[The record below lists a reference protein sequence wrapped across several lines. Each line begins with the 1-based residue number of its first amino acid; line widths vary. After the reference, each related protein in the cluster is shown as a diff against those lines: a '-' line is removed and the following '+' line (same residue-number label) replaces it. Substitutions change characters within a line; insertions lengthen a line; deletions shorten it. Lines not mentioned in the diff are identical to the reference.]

1 MGKTTFF
8 QLWSVDKALN
18 QQGSITV
25 VLNSDSTL
33 LYRDYQK
40 VNSMVDRLKQKHNKL
55 NVDVKLIENPDTF

>member
-1 MGKTTFF
+1 MGKTTFC